1 MANVALTADQFNQLL
16 AAVVN
21 QLRPAQPAAP
31 AYAIVPG
38 GVINQAAYDFTS
50 PDGRKLFQSATKA
63 FEDKFA
69 GLNGKLQYFLDDICD
84 RLRTFGMDN
93 ILMIDTGAQGV
104 NDPRNITFE
113 YGAMTRAQVI
123 VHAQA
128 YQARDDRDRQS
139 ASVLMNLIRNSITPE
154 VRDELKQRDY
164 KVTVMINA
172 AETTRE
178 DGVLMLYELIN
189 MVATETRATVSS
201 IVKTLTGSGLTQ
213 LMENSKSDI
222 KDFNNQVNMLIVALR
237 ARRRE
242 IPDIVPYLF
251 EAYQACEDTTFVAY
265 MTRKEEQ
272 YEDRTL
278 DAVTNTSLMNMAL
291 EKYKT
296 LLDKGVWMKKSK
308 EELQFIALQAKLEE
322 TTKKLVQ
329 KRKPDATGG
338 RRNSN
343 ANTQRDGTKHDGVW
357 AWKGIAPKQ
366 GEAHHKKF
374 RGKEYVCCPHHGD
387 TKWVLKIGRNGSEH
401 STNCRAKKDADD
413 GNSTASTTSATDTS
427 TSSGSKDKSPMK
439 RSKAWAKAL
448 ATLIDEDIS
457 LITEDEDLMTMQES

>member
-213 LMENSKSDI
+213 LMEKSKSDI
-222 KDFNNQVNMLIVALR
+222 KEFNNQVNMLIVALR

-296 LLDKGVWMKKSK
+296 LLASEKGT
-308 EELQFIALQAKLEE
+308 F
-322 TTKKLVQ
+322 
-329 KRKPDATGG
+329 
-338 RRNSN
+338 
-343 ANTQRDGTKHDGVW
+343 
-357 AWKGIAPKQ
+357 
-366 GEAHHKKF
+366 
-374 RGKEYVCCPHHGD
+374 
-387 TKWVLKIGRNGSEH
+387 
-401 STNCRAKKDADD
+401 
-413 GNSTASTTSATDTS
+413 
-427 TSSGSKDKSPMK
+427 SSGD
-439 RSKAWAKAL
+439 
-448 ATLIDEDIS
+448 
-457 LITEDEDLMTMQES
+457 